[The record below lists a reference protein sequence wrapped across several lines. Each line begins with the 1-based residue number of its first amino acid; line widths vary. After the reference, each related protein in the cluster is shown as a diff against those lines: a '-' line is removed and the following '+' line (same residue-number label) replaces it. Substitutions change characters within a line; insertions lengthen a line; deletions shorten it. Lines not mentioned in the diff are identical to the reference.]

1 MCTEVGGRQQWSYLA
16 GGGDSEADWG
26 QVPPGGGAHVGGGAA
41 KKVGCACARPRVASP
56 PPPSHLLGLHLQN
69 TYSKIKLRISKK
81 QLQSTKSQARGLSE
95 HCRLPT
101 SPVLSDGSGELP
113 GGPDSKIPWRG

>member
-1 MCTEVGGRQQWSYLA
+1 MGQKWVEGSNGLTWQGVGTVRPIGPGHPRNWGPCR
-16 GGGDSEADWG
+16 GGGLQKRWD
-26 QVPPGGGAHVGGGAA
+26 
-41 KKVGCACARPRVASP
+41 CACVRPRVASP

-81 QLQSTKSQARGLSE
+81 QLQSPKLQARGLSE